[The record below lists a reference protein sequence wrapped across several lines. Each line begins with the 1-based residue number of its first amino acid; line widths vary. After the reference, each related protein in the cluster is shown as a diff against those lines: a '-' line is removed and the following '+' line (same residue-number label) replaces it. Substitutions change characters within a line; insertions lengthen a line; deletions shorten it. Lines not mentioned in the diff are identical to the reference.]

1 MTKQLLG
8 KIILFFALFFL
19 IDNLL
24 GSFIERYGLSHNER
38 SVRNIYQQKE
48 KLDILFVGSSHTYS
62 AIDPQ
67 VFAESKIKTMNLGL
81 ATAGPIYY
89 TYMIRAFLAH
99 NEKPGKIVIQT
110 NYQDFTDKSD
120 NISYGYFIYL
130 DIWNRLAYYVEKK
143 DFKSFLTSL
152 SRTYLNRDI
161 FSSAIDVYFG
171 KKEKAKW
178 DNGFIYTEGSL
189 EDNRTMA
196 DSLELYHSY
205 FKDDPNHLL
214 EEKFKIFSNMLSSL
228 KKSGIDVIII
238 DLPEYHLLK
247 DDSSYQPLRTR
258 FVKKMVAITS
268 QYGYPFIDFNVAES
282 CEDLRK
288 NKRLF
293 RDVDHMN
300 WHGGKI
306 FSRILMDTLGKP
318 L

>member
-1 MTKQLLG
+1 MTKKLFG
-8 KIILFFALFFL
+8 RILFFFVGFFL
-19 IDNLL
+19 IDSLL

-67 VFAESKIKTMNLGL
+67 VFAENKLKTMNLGL

-89 TYMIRAFLAH
+89 TYMIRAFLDH
-99 NEKPGKIVIQT
+99 NEKPGKIIIQT

-130 DIWNRLAYYVEKK
+130 DIRNRLAYYLEKK

-152 SRTYLNRDI
+152 SRTHLNRDI
-161 FSSAIDVYFG
+161 FFSAIDVYLG

-189 EDNRTMA
+189 EDIRTLT
-196 DSLELYHSY
+196 DSLELYHNY

-214 EEKFKIFSNMLSSL
+214 EGKFKIFSNILFSL

-238 DLPEYHLLK
+238 DLPEYYLLK
-247 DDSSYQPLRTR
+247 DDPSYQPLRTR
-258 FVKKMVAITS
+258 FVKKMVAIAG
-268 QYGYPFIDFNVAES
+268 QYGYPFIDFNAAET
-282 CEDLRK
+282 CDNLRK
-288 NKRLF
+288 NKKLF

-306 FSRILMDTLGKP
+306 FSRILMDTLTKP